1 MIEPSLRLRAT
12 GSAGRWIPSGWR
24 AIGYAVFG
32 AAIVATAFWISAQHS
47 LATTMALLTLPVVGV
62 AVLLYR
68 PAAGHVLLLLLPFSG
83 ISIAEGVGL
92 FKWTTVVVIGLW
104 FLAVLLLES
113 ISVLRFDVTD
123 VLVALFCASSS
134 VSLILAG
141 PGSDAASFLGAY
153 ASVFGVYFVVS
164 RSVTTPK
171 EAKRAVAALCV
182 GLGVAARTYTAS
194 GSTIV
199 RLLTRYS

>member
-1 MIEPSLRLRAT
+1 M
-12 GSAGRWIPSGWR
+12 
-24 AIGYAVFG
+24 
-32 AAIVATAFWISAQHS
+32 
-47 LATTMALLTLPVVGV
+47 
-62 AVLLYR
+62 
-68 PAAGHVLLLLLPFSG
+68 LLLPFSG

-141 PGSDAASFLGAY
+141 PRSDAASFLGAY

-182 GLGVAARTYTAS
+182 GLGVAGAVALLVPGAAS
-194 GSTIV
+194 TRQAQGLV
-199 RLLTRYS
+199 RLGTIGTAGDPTAGVDRFGGQLMVAIVLGSPKICMLALANIFAIACAAAMRTSLSA